1 MNATWQTIYMTL
13 VTAII
18 AGILGILIGI
28 ALVITGPN
36 GICQQNQ
43 VYWILDKIVNL
54 FRSIPFIILLAVIAP
69 LTRLIVGTS
78 IGTTASI
85 VPLIIGT
92 VPFYARQVQN
102 SLLDVD
108 PGIIEAAQ
116 AMGSGNLSIIFR
128 VYLKE
133 SLPSLIRT
141 SVITLISL
149 ISLTAMAGTV
159 GGGGLGNLAIMV
171 GYNRFESD
179 VTVMSLIIVLVLV
192 FAIQIIGDLLAK
204 WTDHENADVVGIF
217 YWINLLKILQKMNQ
231 KQDVKFYEKKD
242 SHLVRSLTTKDFL
255 ALGVGTIVSTAIF
268 TLPGIVA
275 ASHTGPAVRLSF
287 VLAAVVAGLVS
298 FNYAE
303 VSSTLPFAGS
313 AYSWISVIFGKFW
326 GWIVGWSLIAEY
338 LIAVAFTASG
348 ISANFRGLVSP
359 LGLKLP
365 NS

>member
-1 MNATWQTIYMTL
+1 MFNELFPNVSHMIPDFISATQQTIYMTA

-18 AGILGILIGI
+18 AGVLGILIGI
-28 ALVITGPN
+28 ALVITGPD

-43 VYWILDKIVNL
+43 IYWILDKIVNL

-92 VPFYARQVQN
+92 IPFYSRQVQN

-116 AMGSGNLSIIFR
+116 AMGASNLSIIFR
-128 VYLKE
+128 VYLRE

-179 VTVMSLIIVLVLV
+179 VTVMSLIIILVIV

-204 WTDHENADVVGIF
+204 WTDHENAD
-217 YWINLLKILQKMNQ
+217 
-231 KQDVKFYEKKD
+231 
-242 SHLVRSLTTKDFL
+242 
-255 ALGVGTIVSTAIF
+255 
-268 TLPGIVA
+268 
-275 ASHTGPAVRLSF
+275 
-287 VLAAVVAGLVS
+287 
-298 FNYAE
+298 
-303 VSSTLPFAGS
+303 
-313 AYSWISVIFGKFW
+313 
-326 GWIVGWSLIAEY
+326 
-338 LIAVAFTASG
+338 
-348 ISANFRGLVSP
+348 
-359 LGLKLP
+359 
-365 NS
+365 